1 MKSIRKLLPFIA
13 LSIALASCVFPVN
26 SEPTSSPVP
35 PSATIKAPTATWTL
49 TVTDTLIPPTETQT
63 ATQIPPTKTSTS
75 TPTQTPTPIPP
86 AMLVDQNAVCRTGP
100 GTNYPIIGYLS
111 IGDAPAIEG
120 VVEGDLLWW
129 LIYIAEGDKTCWISD
144 NVVTVGGNV
153 TGVPVLTPP
162 PTPTGEPAS
171 NIGGDGIYYFMVA
184 ENTGGPFGC
193 GDSLLYIAPGIERTG
208 VLEVDI
214 TNALNALFSNNY
226 QYYNG
231 LYNPMHASSLRVE
244 DVEPG
249 PAEGETTVW
258 LRGDFAKPKDKC
270 DSLRM
275 RAQVWETI
283 EIQFPDVQHAVIR
296 VHNALLGDLLV
307 TGW

>member
-1 MKSIRKLLPFIA
+1 MKYIRVALLFAIMT
-13 LSIALASCVFPVN
+13 IGIASCSFPSIQKPN
-26 SEPTSSPVP
+26 SGHPQASNTPVP
-35 PSATIKAPTATWTL
+35 PTATWISTA
-49 TVTDTLIPPTETQT
+49 TETQIPPTETLT
-63 ATQIPPTKTSTS
+63 ATQIPPTSTSTS
-75 TPTQTPTPIPP
+75 TPSQTPTEIPP
-86 AMLVDQNAVCRTGP
+86 TMVVEQNAVCRTGP
-100 GTNYPIIGYLS
+100 GMNYPIIGYLS
-111 IGDAPAIEG
+111 IGDEPVIEG

-129 LIYIAEGDKTCWISD
+129 FIQITDSEKTCWISD
-144 NVVTVGGNV
+144 NVVAVGGSV
-153 TGVPVLTPP
+153 AGVPALTPP
-162 PTPTGEPAS
+162 PTPTGAPAS
-171 NIGGDGIYYFMVA
+171 NIGGDGIYYFLVA

-193 GDSLLYIAPGIERTG
+193 GDSLLYISTGIERTG
-208 VLEVDI
+208 DLEVDI
-214 TNALNALFSNNY
+214 PIALNALFSNSHE
-226 QYYNG
+226 YYNG

-249 PAEGETTVW
+249 PAEGEVTVW

-283 EIQFPDVQHAVIR
+283 EIQFPEVQHAVPR